1 MARFRNVSGQTL
13 EIPSIRKI
21 VEDDG
26 VFDVPDDRAAGFEC
40 QPANYKREDDKPA
53 KAAKKESE

>member
-13 EIPSIRKI
+13 DIPSIRKV

-26 VFDVPDDRAAGFEC
+26 VFDVPDDAAPGFEC
-40 QPANYKREDDKPA
+40 QPANYRREDEKPA
-53 KAAKKESE
+53 KAAKENA

>member
-1 MARFRNVSGQTL
+1 MVARFRNVSGQTL

-26 VFDVPDDRAAGFEC
+26 DFDVPDAAAAGFEC
-40 QPANYKREDDKPA
+40 QPANYRREDDKPA
-53 KAAKKESE
+53 KAAKESA